1 MYIPLMVVV
10 CGVRRRG
17 WLLCMAGWGDGS
29 GYCFSIFGSTCAK
42 QPYESYCKTTVNSI
56 NKDPRYSGPHVQC
69 VRDVHEIDSLRL
81 PLSSLLLVSSPLS
94 FLPLHLF
101 AVRSVRASG
110 GSGGSGGYLGYLA
123 VRFPFILILL
133 LFCSPVDHSLFHSLT
148 DNTTM
153 HTTL

>member
-17 WLLCMAGWGDGS
+17 WLLGMAGWGDGS

-42 QPYESYCKTTVNSI
+42 QPYADDYSDCKTTVNSI

-69 VRDVHEIDSLRL
+69 VRDVREIDSLRL

-101 AVRSVRASG
+101 AVRSVRA
-110 GSGGSGGYLGYLA
+110 GGYLGYLA

>member
-1 MYIPLMVVV
+1 MVVV

-17 WLLCMAGWGDGS
+17 WLLGMAGWGDGP
-29 GYCFSIFGSTCAK
+29 GYCFSIFGSTSAK
-42 QPYESYCKTTVNSI
+42 QPFANTYYSYCQTTVNRI
-56 NKDPRYSGPHVQC
+56 NKDPRYSGPAVQC
-69 VRDVHEIDSLRL
+69 VRDVHEIDSLRP

-94 FLPLHLF
+94 FLPLPLF
-101 AVRSVRASG
+101 AVRSVRASRG
-110 GSGGSGGYLGYLA
+110 CLGYLA